1 MRKIIKVFLILIAF
15 LIVILAVK
23 TGIDVH
29 NWQEIVKAMTAN
41 EPSQVLDSNGEL
53 VAKIGVERKR
63 KNVGFSAM
71 PTNLKNAYVAIE
83 DERFYQHFGVD
94 VKRTGAAIFS
104 YIIHFGKASFGAST
118 ITQQL
123 VKNLTGDD
131 SNSITRKVKEWTKA
145 VSLEWFMSK
154 DEILGTYLNAIY
166 VGPNIY
172 GVGAGSQYYFN
183 KDVAQLSLEECAFLA
198 GINHAPNAYNPFHDE
213 KDNSEKIKKRTK
225 TVLRKML
232 ELENI
237 TEEEYN
243 TAVAHVENGLNFKKG
258 KLETEEQGVYSYHV
272 DALLSEVIADLAKE
286 KKMTQTF
293 VTNYLYMANAKIYS
307 TQDTKIQE
315 EMEKEFEK
323 NKYKLKSGDG
333 ENVAQAAMVMVDH
346 KNGYVVGCVGGL
358 GEKTENRCFNR
369 ATQGIRQT
377 GSSSKPIAV
386 LIPALSEKIITPV
399 SQYEDKAT
407 MFIDYNGEEYMPT
420 NYNDELGNITV
431 RRAVESSQNI
441 PFVKMIEQLT
451 PSVAIKY
458 LKKMGITTLNEKDE
472 NLSLALGG
480 LDKRNFA
487 VRNGRCI

>member
-1 MRKIIKVFLILIAF
+1 M
-15 LIVILAVK
+15 
-23 TGIDVH
+23 
-29 NWQEIVKAMTAN
+29 
-41 EPSQVLDSNGEL
+41 
-53 VAKIGVERKR
+53 
-63 KNVGFSAM
+63 
-71 PTNLKNAYVAIE
+71 
-83 DERFYQHFGVD
+83 
-94 VKRTGAAIFS
+94 
-104 YIIHFGKASFGAST
+104 
-118 ITQQL
+118 
-123 VKNLTGDD
+123 
-131 SNSITRKVKEWTKA
+131 
-145 VSLEWFMSK
+145 
-154 DEILGTYLNAIY
+154 
-166 VGPNIY
+166 
-172 GVGAGSQYYFN
+172 
-183 KDVAQLSLEECAFLA
+183 
-198 GINHAPNAYNPFHDE
+198 
-213 KDNSEKIKKRTK
+213 
-225 TVLRKML
+225 
-232 ELENI
+232 
-237 TEEEYN
+237 
-243 TAVAHVENGLNFKKG
+243 
-258 KLETEEQGVYSYHV
+258 
-272 DALLSEVIADLAKE
+272 
-286 KKMTQTF
+286 
-293 VTNYLYMANAKIYS
+293 
-307 TQDTKIQE
+307 
-315 EMEKEFEK
+315 
-323 NKYKLKSGDG
+323 KSGDG

>member
-1 MRKIIKVFLILIAF
+1 
-15 LIVILAVK
+15 
-23 TGIDVH
+23 
-29 NWQEIVKAMTAN
+29 
-41 EPSQVLDSNGEL
+41 
-53 VAKIGVERKR
+53 
-63 KNVGFSAM
+63 
-71 PTNLKNAYVAIE
+71 
-83 DERFYQHFGVD
+83 
-94 VKRTGAAIFS
+94 
-104 YIIHFGKASFGAST
+104 
-118 ITQQL
+118 
-123 VKNLTGDD
+123 
-131 SNSITRKVKEWTKA
+131 
-145 VSLEWFMSK
+145 MSK
-154 DEILGTYLNAIY
+154 DEILETYLNVIY

-183 KDVAQLSLEECAFLA
+183 KDATQLSLEECAFLA
-198 GINHAPNAYNPFHDE
+198 GINHAPNAYNPFNEE
-213 KDNSEKIKKRTK
+213 KDNSEKIEKRTK
-225 TVLRKML
+225 TVLRKMWKL
-232 ELENI
+232 GDI

-243 TAVAHVENGLNFKKG
+243 AAVANVENGLKFKKG
-258 KLETEEQGVYSYHV
+258 KLETEEQEVYSYHV

-293 VTNYLYMANAKIYS
+293 ATNYLYMANAKIYS

-323 NKYKLKSGDG
+323 NKYRLKSANG
-333 ENVAQAAMVMVDH
+333 EDTAQAAMVMVDH
-346 KNGYVVGCVGGL
+346 KSGYVVGCVGGL
-358 GEKTENRCFNR
+358 GEKTESRCFNR

-399 SQYEDKAT
+399 SMYEDKAT

-441 PFVKMIEQLT
+441 PFVKIMEQLT

-487 VRNGRCI
+487 ARNGECI